1 MSTENNSSCCASSPF
16 IPLLLLSVSLL
27 IFLFW
32 QVGTLSGQRTNLQNL
47 INNQQAAVE
56 QSHQVQA
63 NLEKIVN
70 DLLLLAQDGDA
81 DAKAITTKF
90 GISRQ
95 GGPAATPAAAK

>member
-27 IFLFW
+27 IW